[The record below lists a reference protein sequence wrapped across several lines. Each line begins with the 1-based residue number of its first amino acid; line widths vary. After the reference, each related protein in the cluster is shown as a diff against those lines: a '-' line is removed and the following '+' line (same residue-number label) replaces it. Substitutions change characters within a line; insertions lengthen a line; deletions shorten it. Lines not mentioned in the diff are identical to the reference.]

1 MNTFNMRFDKLDNTI
16 VEELQPSFNDLP
28 ETDHKDGKYRL
39 RKYALVELAGYVSE
53 TLDLLSD
60 ELEVL
65 EVDTFNQSSEYN
77 KHQGDID
84 RKFEPICTEVLFGD
98 AMLKVLRDFC
108 IVSDLDFGD
117 KIHIHQIRV
126 ITSDNEAEVSPEGV
140 HQDGY
145 EFVGFVGI
153 NRYNVTGGELMLYH
167 QQDQEPFIKL
177 PIPNGVMITI
187 KDNDLWHN
195 GSPIQPK
202 YNDNKGYLDLF
213 VLTASEI

>member
-1 MNTFNMRFDKLDNTI
+1 M
-16 VEELQPSFNDLP
+16 
-28 ETDHKDGKYRL
+28 
-39 RKYALVELAGYVSE
+39 
-53 TLDLLSD
+53 
-60 ELEVL
+60 
-65 EVDTFNQSSEYN
+65 
-77 KHQGDID
+77 
-84 RKFEPICTEVLFGD
+84 
-98 AMLKVLRDFC
+98 
-108 IVSDLDFGD
+108 
-117 KIHIHQIRV
+117 
-126 ITSDNEAEVSPEGV
+126 
-140 HQDGY
+140 
-145 EFVGFVGI
+145 GFVCI